1 MATADASITDSS
13 NEPSGFKMPDRS
25 STDLVEGFSNLG
37 LIRQVGLMVGL
48 AASVALGFAVV
59 LWSQGEDYRP
69 LYAGLDNMNTRD
81 IMELLEQN
89 DIEFKLD
96 AKNRVVLVPADE
108 IHNARMKL
116 AELGLPD
123 DATQGFELMDKEQP
137 LGTSQFME
145 NARYKRSLEGEL
157 ARTIASIQSVRKAR
171 VHLAI
176 PKRSV
181 FVRDAREPRASIF
194 IDLYSGRKI
203 QPGQI
208 QAISNLVA
216 SSIPELK
223 LENVTVVDQKGNL
236 LSRGEE
242 NQELL
247 MAGKQRDYARK
258 IESDLNRRISGILQ
272 PLLGDNGFKAEV
284 SADIDFT
291 QVEQAEEVF
300 NPDLPAIRSEQVLD
314 EQRSTNGQAAGI
326 PGALTNQPPAAGN
339 APEVAQAGAGA
350 NANAGGSG
358 NLRSQATRNYELDR
372 TVSYTRH
379 QQGRIRRLS
388 VAVVVDDRITLNA
401 ETGEKIRTPWTE
413 VQLQRMAILVRDS
426 VGFSAARG
434 DSVNVLNSPFFG
446 LVETIEVEP
455 QIWEQDWFINIAKQ
469 FAGIFIIAVLILGL
483 LRPLLNNLASTGK
496 RRREAEEAAEM
507 AALEAAEI
515 EGFDSLS
522 EDAVTLTGGETLAL
536 PSPEESYDAQ
546 LNAIKGLIAEDAGRV
561 ALVLKEWIVEEE

>member
-1 MATADASITDSS
+1 MATADASITDTG
-13 NEPSGFKMPDRS
+13 NEPTGFKMPDRS

-81 IMELLEQN
+81 IIELLEQN

-96 AKNRVVLVPADE
+96 AKNRVVLVAADE

-123 DATQGFELMDKEQP
+123 NATQGFELMDKEQP

-203 QPGQI
+203 QQGQI
-208 QAISNLVA
+208 QAISNLVV

-272 PLLGDNGFKAEV
+272 PLVGENGFKAEV

-314 EQRSTNGQAAGI
+314 EQRSATGQAAGI

-339 APEVAQAGAGA
+339 APEVAQAGANA
-350 NANAGGSG
+350 DANAGGSG

-388 VAVVVDDRITLNA
+388 VAVVVDDRISLNA

-413 VQLQRMAILVRDS
+413 AQLQRMAILVRDS

-446 LVETIEVEP
+446 LVETVEVEP

-522 EDAVTLTGGETLAL
+522 DDAVTLTGGETLAL

-546 LNAIKGLIAEDAGRV
+546 LNAIRGLIAEDAGRV